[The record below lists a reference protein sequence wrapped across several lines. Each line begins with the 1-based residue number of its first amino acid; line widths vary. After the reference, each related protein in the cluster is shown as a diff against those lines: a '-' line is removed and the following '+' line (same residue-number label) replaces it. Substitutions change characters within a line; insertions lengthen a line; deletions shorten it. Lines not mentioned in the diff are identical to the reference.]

1 MADIQALKAA
11 IDDLSSEEL
20 NEIYNHLM
28 QRRQAGYWL
37 VPSENL
43 EQILEIMRPIHEA
56 ASQMTEQEIDEIIDE
71 TLDEV
76 RRERKAQANRRH

>member
-1 MADIQALKAA
+1 MADIQALKAV

-20 NEIYNHLM
+20 DEIYNHLM

-43 EQILEIMRPIHEA
+43 EQILEIIRPVHEA
-56 ASQMTEQEIDEIIDE
+56 AAQMTEQEIDDLIDE
-71 TLDEV
+71 ALDAV
-76 RRERKAQANRRH
+76 RRERKAHTN